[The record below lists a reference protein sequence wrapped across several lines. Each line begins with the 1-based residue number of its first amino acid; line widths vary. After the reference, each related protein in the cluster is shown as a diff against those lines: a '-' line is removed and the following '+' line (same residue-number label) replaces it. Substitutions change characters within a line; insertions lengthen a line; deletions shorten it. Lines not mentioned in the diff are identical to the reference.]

1 MSDLFRMRRDFMRRF
16 DIPSPSH
23 PEYQPE
29 QLAMWQTMLDEEL
42 DELRQALADY
52 RALPAQS
59 PEQQLRSRA
68 ELTAEAVDVLNVVCG
83 LLLSQ
88 GLPLEAMCEAI
99 HDANLRKCVD
109 GQVLRR
115 ADGKVLKPEGWQP
128 ADKLGVIRG
137 AFAADAQTPERAM
150 PAHCPSH

>member
-1 MSDLFRMRRDFMRRF
+1 MSNLFQMRRDFMRRF
-16 DIPSPSH
+16 DLPSPSR
-23 PEYQPE
+23 PEFQPE

-52 RALPAQS
+52 RELPAQS
-59 PEQQLRSRA
+59 PEQQLQSRA

-99 HDANLRKCVD
+99 HDANLRKCV
-109 GQVLRR
+109 GGKVLRR
-115 ADGKVLKPEGWQP
+115 ADGKILKPEGWQP
-128 ADKLGVIRG
+128 ADKLGVIRL
-137 AFAADAQTPERAM
+137 AQD
-150 PAHCPSH
+150 

>member
-16 DIPSPSH
+16 DLPSPSR
-23 PEYQPE
+23 PEFQPE

-42 DELRQALADY
+42 AELQQALAEY

-59 PEQQLRSRA
+59 SEQQRHSRA

-109 GQVLRR
+109 GKVVRR
-115 ADGKVLKPEGWQP
+115 ADGKVLKPEGWRP
-128 ADKLGVIRG
+128 ADKAGVIR
-137 AFAADAQTPERAM
+137 DAEARGISPPIEM
-150 PAHCPSH
+150 D

>member
-1 MSDLFRMRRDFMRRF
+1 
-16 DIPSPSH
+16 
-23 PEYQPE
+23 
-29 QLAMWQTMLDEEL
+29 MWQTMLDEEL
-42 DELRQALADY
+42 DELKQALADY

-59 PEQQLRSRA
+59 PEQQLQSRA

-109 GQVLRR
+109 GKVVRR
-115 ADGKVLKPEGWQP
+115 ADGKVLKPEGWLP
-128 ADKLGVIRG
+128 ADKQGVIRDAERSG
-137 AFAADAQTPERAM
+137 AF
-150 PAHCPSH
+150 PSS